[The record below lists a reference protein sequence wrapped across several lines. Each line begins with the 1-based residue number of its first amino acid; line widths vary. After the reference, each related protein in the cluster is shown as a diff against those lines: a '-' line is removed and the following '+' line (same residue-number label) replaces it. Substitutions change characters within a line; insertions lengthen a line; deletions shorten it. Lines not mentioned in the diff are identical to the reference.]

1 MVEDPNILNNIN
13 VNLRNVKTEQDGTAA
28 EEGIR
33 STLSRA
39 HGFDPKDD
47 NDKRSPGSGL
57 KLRLASGAWRGF
69 D

>member
-39 HGFDPKDD
+39 YGRNLFIL
-47 NDKRSPGSGL
+47 NFS
-57 KLRLASGAWRGF
+57 
-69 D
+69 